1 MSEIEKA
8 AESLADRVKKLSPD
22 NPLMKHLEA
31 SSAEFLRS
39 KGFDTSTK
47 PGCLAAIEWLKSRG
61 VEEAFW
67 ERDGKVVWIDF
78 NSKLVDETGWVPAS
92 IMADQIH
99 PTDAG
104 YDIWMEALAPVL

>member
-22 NPLMKHLEA
+22 DPLMKHLEA

-67 ERDGKVVWIDF
+67 DDDKIETAADWYIGEARIDGMIKVLE
-78 NSKLVDETGWVPAS
+78 NR
-92 IMADQIH
+92 IH
-99 PTDAG
+99 RFFP
-104 YDIWMEALAPVL
+104 EKP